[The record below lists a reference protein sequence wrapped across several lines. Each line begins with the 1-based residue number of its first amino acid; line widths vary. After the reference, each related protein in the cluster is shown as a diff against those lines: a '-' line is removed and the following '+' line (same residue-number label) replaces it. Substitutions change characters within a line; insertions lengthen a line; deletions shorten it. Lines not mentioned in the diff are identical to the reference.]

1 MNSASR
7 AGINGSIISTT
18 GWYSVS
24 GQAMETAVALIY
36 YPLSGQYLTRP
47 TTERRG
53 SWGSGLIM
61 NIKLYGAL
69 AASAMMLFAG
79 SALAADPWPSVAEQL
94 AADGVRPGS
103 ALEQLI
109 RANQNFDLL
118 RADELT
124 TTRAELPPW
133 LKVIWKKE
141 HPKGNY
147 TAADPTGGYP
157 LVLREV
163 HEWMLSHQDLKSGVA
178 EADQFPAGNPDPDA
192 PIVSGEVRVSG
203 LQTSPRSESDIRVN
217 YWNAQKIISASNNIS
232 GAGVQAQFYSGD
244 GGVTWGQTTLSLASG
259 DSFQSDPTVE
269 WTSDGTAW
277 SSTLGINSGGSV
289 LKLRTYKSTDSGVTW
304 ALEATPSAAQTSV
317 DKQMHWVDHSATS
330 ACKDFQY
337 IIYHNGAPAFITT
350 RNATTNIWGAP
361 IQVSGAESTGTA
373 IGSDIAAN
381 SAGDAFGFW
390 PTTTNRKVFVTKST
404 NCGVGWATPVQIAT
418 TFDGFDIG
426 IPSMNSRRAL
436 VYVSGGTFRSASKN
450 MVYAAWTDLS
460 GETGCTAAGNEP
472 GSNVASVCKTRIW
485 FSRSSDGG
493 ATWSAKVMLNNQASK
508 NDQFNQDLV
517 VDETTGAVGV
527 IYYDTV
533 ADAGRL
539 KTHIYYQSS
548 FDDGATWLPATQ
560 VTTLQ
565 TDETSAG
572 ADNGNQY
579 GDYNS
584 LSGIA
589 GTFFPSWTDRRA
601 GLKEEIWTAKIV
613 DQACTAPG
621 VPTIGGASAVGSN
634 QVQVTWA
641 NGAPASTTFN
651 VYRADGTCAS
661 PGSFGSIAT
670 GLAGS
675 PYLDNAV
682 SGGSTYAYKVSGVDA
697 TGSCES
703 AQSACVEATA
713 TGQCTLS
720 AIFGGLQ
727 TADNAATGT
736 CTNNLGWAAATAQ
749 CAGPISYNVYRDISS
764 GFTPSMANLIASGVS
779 GTTYVDFD
787 QLNSGVQYFYVVRAI
802 DASNGSNDGNTMQK
816 SATPTG
822 PVATG
827 NLVETFE
834 NASGF
839 DNPGWTHAAL
849 NGAVDW
855 VWSTA
860 QSQTPTH
867 SWFSAEQTSVSNRVL
882 TTPVLSALANTTLSF
897 FHTYAFEG
905 TVAQCYDAGTLEIS
919 TNAGSTWSVVPD
931 AAFTAGGFTG
941 TVNASFSNPL
951 AGKRA
956 WCAGTVGAMTQV
968 NVNLGAY
975 AGQAFQLRWHQGDDS
990 SAGATGWYVDSVTIN
1005 NAGTAS
1011 MCTTGTND
1019 FIFVDGFD
1027 PPPM

>member
-1 MNSASR
+1 VR
-7 AGINGSIISTT
+7 HFSIQ
-18 GWYSVS
+18 YLPA
-24 GQAMETAVALIY
+24 QAMETAIELIY

-53 SWGSGLIM
+53 PWELGSIM
-61 NIKLYGAL
+61 NTKIYGAL
-69 AASAMMLFAG
+69 VASAMLLFAG
-79 SALAADPWPSVAEQL
+79 NAVAANPWPSVAEQL
-94 AADGVRPGS
+94 AADRVQPGS

-147 TAADPTGGYP
+147 TADDPTGGYP

-163 HEWMLSHQDLKSGVA
+163 HEWMLSHQDLKSGVP

-192 PIVSGEVRVSG
+192 PIVSGELRVSG
-203 LQTSPRSESDIRVN
+203 AQSSPRSESDIRVN
-217 YWNAQKIISASNNIS
+217 YWNGQKIISASNNIS
-232 GAGVQAQFYSGD
+232 AAGVQAQFYSTD

-259 DSFQSDPTVE
+259 DAFQSDPTVD

-277 SSTLGINSGGSV
+277 SSTLGIDSGGNV
-289 LKLRTYKSTDSGVTW
+289 LKLRTYKSTDSGATW
-304 ALEATPSAAQTSV
+304 TLEATPSAAQTQV

-330 ACKDFQY
+330 SCKDFQY
-337 IIYHNGAPAFITT
+337 IIYHNGSPAFITT

-390 PTTTNRKVFVTKST
+390 PTTTNRKVFVTKSI

-436 VYVSGGTFRSASKN
+436 VYVSGGTFRSASKD

-460 GETGCTAAGNEP
+460 GETGCTAAANEP
-472 GSNVASVCKTRIW
+472 AGNVASTCKTRIW

-493 ATWSAKVMLNNQASK
+493 ATWSAKVMLNNQVTK

-533 ADAGRL
+533 ADAGRK
-539 KTHIYYQSS
+539 KTHVYYQSS
-548 FDDGATWLPATQ
+548 FDDGATWLPAVQ
-560 VTTLQ
+560 VTTVQ
-565 TDETSAG
+565 TDETVAG
-572 ADNGNQY
+572 ADSGNQY

-601 GLKEEIWTAKIV
+601 GQNEEIWTAKIV
-613 DQACTAPG
+613 DQACTPPG
-621 VPTIGGASAVGSN
+621 VPTIGAASAVGAN

-651 VYRADGTCAS
+651 VYRANGTCAA
-661 PGSFGSIAT
+661 PGSFGSIAS

-682 SGGSTYAYKVSGVDA
+682 SGGSTYAYKVSGVDS

-703 AQSACVEATA
+703 AQGACVEATA

-720 AIFGGLQ
+720 AVFGGLQ
-727 TADNAATGT
+727 TAANAAAGT
-736 CTNNLGWAAATAQ
+736 CTNNLGWAAAAAQ
-749 CAGPISYNVYRDISS
+749 CAGPISYNVYRDTSS
-764 GFTPSMANLIASGVS
+764 GFTPSMANLIASGIS
-779 GTTYVDFD
+779 GTSYVDFD
-787 QLNSGVQYFYVVRAI
+787 MLNSGVQYFYVVRAI
-802 DASNGSNDGNTMQK
+802 DASNGSNDGNTVQK

-834 NASGF
+834 NGSGF

-849 NGAVDW
+849 TGAVDW
-855 VWSTA
+855 AWSTA
-860 QSQTPTH
+860 QSQTPIH
-867 SWFSAEQTSVSNRVL
+867 SWFSAEQTTATDRVL

-905 TVAQCYDAGTLEIS
+905 TLAQCYDAGTLEIS

-941 TVNASFSNPL
+941 TVNGGFGNPL

-956 WCAGTVGAMTQV
+956 WCSGTVGGMTQV
-968 NVNLGAY
+968 TVNLGAY
-975 AGQAFQLRWHQGDDS
+975 AGQSFQIRWHEGDDS
-990 SAGATGWYVDSVTIN
+990 SVGATGWYVDSVTIN

-1011 MCTTGTND
+1011 MCVSGIND
-1019 FIFVDGFD
+1019 IIFADGFD
-1027 PPPM
+1027 PTM